1 VDVETTRFR
10 FGSIL
15 EWALAAALIAAVVAG
30 GSTLFQELRTVRAIV
45 PVIAGEAFTYS
56 EPPAGIPSRAV
67 SVPMLLLGN
76 GREVQLGDRVSEV
89 TDRLGSAVK
98 VLSESLERDAVRER
112 LTRFYSDVGLQFVV
126 VFEAI
131 ERNAEPRVA
140 AIYMR

>member
-1 VDVETTRFR
+1 METTRFR

-30 GSTLFQELRTVRAIV
+30 GSTLFQELRTIRAVV
-45 PVIAGEAFTYS
+45 PVIAGEASTYF

-67 SVPMLLLGN
+67 SVPMLLLAN

>member
-1 VDVETTRFR
+1 METTRFR

-15 EWALAAALIAAVVAG
+15 EWVLAAALIATIVAV
-30 GSTLFQELRTVRAIV
+30 GSSLVQQLRTVSAAV
-45 PVIAGEAFTYS
+45 PVLAVQAPPAP

-76 GREVQLGDRVSEV
+76 GRQVQLGDRASEV
-89 TDRLGSAVK
+89 AERFGTAVT

-112 LTRFYSDVGLQFVV
+112 LTRFYSDVGLQFVL

-131 ERNAEPRVA
+131 DRNAEPRVA

>member
-1 VDVETTRFR
+1 METTRFR

-30 GSTLFQELRTVRAIV
+30 GSTLFQELRTVRAVV
-45 PVIAGEAFTYS
+45 PVIAGEASIYP

-89 TDRLGSAVK
+89 TDRLGGAVK

-131 ERNAEPRVA
+131 ELNAEPRVA

>member
-1 VDVETTRFR
+1 METTRFR

-30 GSTLFQELRTVRAIV
+30 GSTLFQELRTVRAVV
-45 PVIAGEAFTYS
+45 PVIAGEASTYP
-56 EPPAGIPSRAV
+56 ETPAGIPSRAV

>member
-1 VDVETTRFR
+1 METTRFR

-15 EWALAAALIAAVVAG
+15 EWALAAALITAVVAG
-30 GSTLFQELRTVRAIV
+30 GSVLFQELRTVRAVV
-45 PVIAGEAFTYS
+45 PVIAGEISTYP

-76 GREVQLGDRVSEV
+76 GREVQLGDRVSDV

-98 VLSESLERDAVRER
+98 VLSESFERDAVRER